1 MRGALA
7 APAVAAA
14 VSLLPAPATAEPNTP
29 ANASDAQKQLAE
41 LSRQAEIITE
51 KVHQAED
58 AVAAKNKEL
67 VQANAEAE
75 IAKNAAA
82 EARSAEHQYR
92 QQVDQLA
99 AASFQGAR
107 FDEFAAVLTSGSTQQ
122 FLDQMSALDVLAANN
137 KRGLDRLSSVVAAAT
152 DADKHAQAAQGQASE
167 AAADAAKLAADLLQ
181 RKKDMDQKVSA
192 TTVQLNRLTTAERA
206 AIRGQV
212 DMSYINVPPG
222 TAGLAL
228 RYALDKRGSYY
239 VWAATGPDTFDCS
252 GLVQWAYRQVNVN
265 LPRSSQAQS
274 TVGAP
279 VSRGDV
285 QAGDL
290 IFFYSDIHHVGIAV
304 DNTRVLHA
312 PQSGDVVRIAT
323 IDNMPFHSARRIGS

>member
-1 MRGALA
+1 V
-7 APAVAAA
+7 VAA
-14 VSLLPAPATAEPNTP
+14 VGLLPAPATAEPNAP
-29 ANASDAQKQLAE
+29 VNASDAQKQLAE
-41 LSRQAEIITE
+41 LGRQAEIITE
-51 KVHQAED
+51 QVHQAED

-67 VQANAEAE
+67 AQANADAE

-82 EARSAEHQYR
+82 EARSAEGQYR

-122 FLDQMSALDVLAANN
+122 FLDQMSALDVLAVNN
-137 KRGLDRLSSVVAAAT
+137 KHGLDRLSGVVAAAT
-152 DADKHAQAAQGQASE
+152 DADKHARAAQAQASQ
-167 AAADAAKLAADLLQ
+167 AAADAAKLAAELQ
-181 RKKDMDQKVSA
+181 ARQKDMDQKVNA
-192 TTVQLNRLTTAERA
+192 TKVQLTRLTNAERA
-206 AIRGQV
+206 AIRGPA
-212 DMSYINVPPG
+212 DNSIINVPPG

-228 RYALDKRGSYY
+228 QYALGKRGSYY

-252 GLVQWAYRQVNVN
+252 GLVQWSYKQVNVY

-274 TVGAP
+274 TVGAA
-279 VSRGDV
+279 VSRGEV

-290 IFFYSDIHHVGIAV
+290 VFFYSDIHHVGIAV

-312 PQSGDVVRIAT
+312 PQSGDVVKIGI
-323 IDNMPFHSARRIGS
+323 IDTMPFHSARRIGG